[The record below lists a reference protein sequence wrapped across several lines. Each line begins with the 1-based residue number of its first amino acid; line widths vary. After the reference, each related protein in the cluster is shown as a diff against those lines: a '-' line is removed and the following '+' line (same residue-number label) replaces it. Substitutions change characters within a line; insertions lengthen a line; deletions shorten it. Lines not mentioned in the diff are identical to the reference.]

1 MPAPCYPNTRR
12 FPAAQC
18 TLLSDAILL
27 RGQLLDRF
35 IVSANRVLTMNEMRE
50 FKRTETL
57 EHHARA
63 LREIARAVARVS
75 ASTRVVGMDR
85 ATSFACS
92 IKS

>member
-1 MPAPCYPNTRR
+1 M
-12 FPAAQC
+12 
-18 TLLSDAILL
+18 
-27 RGQLLDRF
+27 
-35 IVSANRVLTMNEMRE
+35 
-50 FKRTETL
+50 ETV